1 MANLSNIN
9 NKFLVTTTGE
19 VLVGRTAATG
29 TSKLQV
35 SGSLLIGTDI
45 NSGIPLVVQETTA
58 DGFAIG
64 FMRNTNATNGNGL
77 VIDVNSTGG
86 AYIQDWRQASTV
98 KMRLLQ
104 NGNLGIGT
112 DSPTN
117 ILQIHQSDAS
127 SNAYLHITHQ
137 DGGSAATDGIS
148 IGLESDGV
156 NAAIRN
162 RENGYLRMFTN
173 NTERMRIDSGGNVTV
188 YNDFTIDNSSPEFYM
203 TTGATHYNWLLAAQ
217 ESINAAFQISS
228 QPAAGGS
235 YDNHLIILGG
245 SGNVG
250 IGTDSPMSGTNNLGL
265 QIAKGNESSL
275 FMGNPQGGQGAVFQT
290 SDSRHRAII
299 GANIYDDPS
308 DSWNVFT
315 SGKGIA
321 GISML
326 ADTGT
331 WGTGIDFWA
340 GDTDTITTRMTIQG
354 STGNVGIGTTS
365 PGAKL
370 NVHVNSSS
378 ASGQYNSPGALL
390 LSNQSG
396 AGGVGGTILFGADLD
411 SASVAENTQASISSL
426 NTNSGASGSYGD
438 LNFNTKSTLTG
449 TVLSPRL
456 TIKHSGNVGIGTTSP
471 GVKLEVNGSTRIGG
485 NNYGHQTVFA
495 SKAAAGNNVG
505 VDVMFVGHTHSLDV
519 NVMVVLDGAQAAVG
533 RGYTLSAYGY
543 ATATLTQTR
552 VSGNMVGVSMIYVNS
567 GGSES
572 YVLRVTPTYAGST
585 NPTIYLTV
593 NGQSNSIVRIAT

>member
-9 NKFLVTTTGE
+9 DKFLVTTTGE

-77 VIDVNSTGG
+77 VIDVNSTAG